1 MGRSKAIK
9 ENVQF
14 LFCQIII
21 FAKSH
26 INIYVHSYTLRMLLT
41 LVTEEDFYFY
51 DTKKFIA

>member
-9 ENVQF
+9 ENMLL

-21 FAKSH
+21 YAKSH